1 MIGYF
6 RDLRL
11 IPIAMVASAC
21 LLVLMAADLL
31 LGQVS
36 SSADGEL
43 SRPRET
49 TVIHAT
55 PGGVRVM
62 DERRADKRA
71 DGRRWDDKR
80 VDDKRADEKRADDRR
95 ADDKRSWAQQMFNF
109 PQSKAPARE
118 RDDLSLLP
126 AIAPLPG
133 ERSHPDVTGAIPSPN
148 SEAGAAGKD
157 AVFAEAVEPDAAKSD
172 GSKSA
177 ASKSESAKEGAKSEN
192 AKSASADGPQDPP
205 PSPNGKVVVV
215 ADASSSPSA
224 AERAI
229 LEHLQQRRQEL
240 EKRARELD
248 IREGLIADAERRV
261 ESKLMQVK
269 EGQQQLTAAVQK
281 KDEAEAA
288 RFKGLVTMYENMK
301 PRDAAKIFDRLDV
314 NVLLQVASM
323 MNPRAMSEVLALMSP
338 DRAQQLTVELA
349 NRAQGS
355 SKTPGS
361 NLPKIEG
368 RPTGQ

>member
-1 MIGYF
+1 MIGYV

-21 LLVLMAADLL
+21 LLVLLAADLV
-31 LGQVS
+31 LGHVS
-36 SSADGEL
+36 SSSDGDL
-43 SRPRET
+43 SRSRDT
-49 TVIHAT
+49 TIIHAT
-55 PGGVRVM
+55 PSGLRVM
-62 DERRADKRA
+62 DERRADKRSG
-71 DGRRWDDKR
+71 GRRGDDKHADDKR
-80 VDDKRADEKRADDRR
+80 GDN
-95 ADDKRSWAQQMFNF
+95 KRSWAQQMFNF
-109 PQSKAPARE
+109 PDTKPPARE
-118 RDDLSLLP
+118 RDDFSLLP
-126 AIAPLPG
+126 AITPLSGDRP
-133 ERSHPDVTGAIPSPN
+133 HPDVTGAIPVGN
-148 SEAGAAGKD
+148 GEKGAGGKDAGAAQAAEQEAGK
-157 AVFAEAVEPDAAKSD
+157 AEGSKAEGGKSEGSKPD
-172 GSKSA
+172 GSKA
-177 ASKSESAKEGAKSEN
+177 EDAKAGSGN
-192 AKSASADGPQDPP
+192 GPQDPP

-229 LEHLQQRRQEL
+229 LERLQQRRQEL

-269 EGQQQLTAAVQK
+269 EGQQQLATAVQK

-349 NRAQGS
+349 NRAQAS
-355 SKTPGS
+355 PKNPGA

-368 RPTGQ
+368 RPTGP